1 MAQQFDKHTIL
12 IVDDEEKLREIL
24 RLYLEAPNREI
35 LEAGNGQE
43 ALEVIGKNKVDIVI
57 TDILMPIMDG
67 LELTRKIVALDPDIP
82 VLIVTAHAGKE
93 ETLAALRAGVF
104 EFIAK
109 PFQEDFVCNRVN
121 KALERRFIR
130 LAEKEMFEV
139 LVRELSI
146 SGNVNFSQL
155 TYIDRI
161 KLLKQV
167 TNVLLLRLSRLEDK
181 KDNQKS

>member
-1 MAQQFDKHTIL
+1 MVQKFDKHTIL

-24 RLYLEAPNREI
+24 SLYLEAPNRTI
-35 LEAGNGQE
+35 LQAANGQE
-43 ALEVIGKNKVDIVI
+43 ALDVLAKNKIDVVI

-67 LELTRKIVALDPDIP
+67 LELTRKVVEIDPDIP
-82 VLIVTAHAGKE
+82 VLIITAHAGKE

-130 LAEKEMFEV
+130 LLEKEMFEL
-139 LVRELSI
+139 LVKELGI
-146 SGNVNFSQL
+146 SGEVNFSGL
-155 TYIDRI
+155 GFNDRT
-161 KLLKQV
+161 KLLRQV

-181 KDNQKS
+181 KEHS

>member
-1 MAQQFDKHTIL
+1 MAQHFEKHTVL

-35 LEAGNGQE
+35 LEAANGQE
-43 ALEVIGKNKVDIVI
+43 ALEVMSKNKVDIVI

-109 PFQEDFVCNRVN
+109 PFQEEFVCNRVN

-130 LAEKEMFEV
+130 LAEKDMFEI
-139 LVRELSI
+139 LVRELNI
-146 SGNVNFSQL
+146 SGSVNFSQL
-155 TYIDRI
+155 SYIDRI

-181 KDNQKS
+181 KDNQK